1 MRILLFCTGTN
12 EELDESIDTIYNTDD
27 KLANISIN
35 YNYYYYF
42 ESEYA
47 YVLNIHDFKRVL
59 HR

>member
-47 YVLNIHDFKRVL
+47 YVLINIHDFK
-59 HR
+59 